1 MPFNSSNPY
10 NELPLLPPQANIET
24 HSILKACIQARAALG
39 ELKIAGDLIP
49 NQCVLINT
57 IPLLEAQASSE
68 IENIVT
74 TTDRLFRY
82 ADNSAIGADSATKEA
97 LRYRTALYDGYQY
110 LATKP
115 LTTSTAVEVCRT
127 IKGIDLDIRKSPGTT
142 LLNDATGEVIYT
154 PPEGESLLRDKLS
167 NWEKFIHEHEDID
180 PLVRMAIMHYQ
191 FEAIHPFID
200 GNGRTG
206 RVLNLLYLVEKGLLN
221 MPILYLSRYI
231 IKHKASYYRLLN
243 KVTSEQEWEE
253 WILFMLN
260 AVFET
265 AKSTTEK
272 IFAIRSLLEKTAEKI
287 RIGLPQ
293 IYTRELAELIFIQP
307 YCRIHHV
314 VDANL
319 AKRQTASIYLK
330 KLTKLGILEE
340 VKFGRESLF
349 INPSFLKLLKE

>member
-1 MPFNSSNPY
+1 MTFNPSKPY
-10 NELPLLPPQANIET
+10 NDLPLLPPKAQIET
-24 HSILKACIQARAALG
+24 HAVLKACIEARAALG
-39 ELKIAGDLIP
+39 ELKIAGSLIP
-49 NQCVLINT
+49 NQSVLIST

-74 TTDRLFRY
+74 TTDRLFQY
-82 ADNSAIGADSATKEA
+82 ANNSDISADLATKEA
-97 LRYRTALYDGYQY
+97 LRYRTALYNGYQY

-142 LLNDATGEVIYT
+142 LLNDVTGEIIYT
-154 PPEGESLLRDKLS
+154 PPEGETLLRDMLS
-167 NWEKFIHEHEDID
+167 NWESFIHESEKID

-231 IKHKASYYRLLN
+231 IEHKSDYYRLLH
-243 KVTSEQEWEE
+243 KVTSEKNWEE
-253 WILFMLN
+253 WILYMLH
-260 AVFET
+260 AVSET
-265 AKSTTEK
+265 ATSTTEK
-272 IFAIRSLLEKTAEKI
+272 IFSIKSLLESTTEKI
-287 RIGLPQ
+287 RTQLPQ
-293 IYTRELAELIFIQP
+293 IYTRELVELIFIQP

-319 AKRQTASIYLK
+319 AKRQTASSYLK
-330 KLTKLGILEE
+330 KLSEIGVLDE

-349 INPSFLKLLKE
+349 INPPFIKLLKQ